1 MNKKKIG
8 PNPLLMPMPV
18 VIIGARV
25 NDKPS
30 FVMVTGCNVTLRK
43 PLSFAVPLEKD
54 TYVLEGIDKYGV
66 FSINVPPSD
75 LIEKVDNCS
84 VFSGRDR
91 VHSRVFNSFY
101 GTLEGAPLVEECLVN
116 HECKVEDIV
125 DLSTHLLIIGEVIE
139 THVDKHCLAYGALEI
154 EKVAPVC
161 MTYTLVSNQYR
172 QLGRVLKVRRCPEG
186 RG

>member
-25 NDKPS
+25 NNKPS

-66 FSINVPPSD
+66 FSMNVPPSD
-75 LIEKVDNCS
+75 LI
-84 VFSGRDR
+84 
-91 VHSRVFNSFY
+91 
-101 GTLEGAPLVEECLVN
+101 
-116 HECKVEDIV
+116 
-125 DLSTHLLIIGEVIE
+125 
-139 THVDKHCLAYGALEI
+139 
-154 EKVAPVC
+154 
-161 MTYTLVSNQYR
+161 
-172 QLGRVLKVRRCPEG
+172 
-186 RG
+186 